1 MKKIIL
7 LSLIV
12 LFVSCNNSDDL
23 IDDISSNI
31 IGKWE
36 TILDEPIVTYE
47 MYVTYEFKSNDVCV
61 EYYAPYVDGSIDY
74 DKMRM
79 NNHTY
84 KINEEENILILDG
97 LVHFKI
103 EKLTKNELVINN
115 YASLWYFKRAK

>member
-12 LFVSCNNSDDL
+12 LFVSCDNSDDP

-36 TILDEPIVTYE
+36 TTLDASVEIPKRYL
-47 MYVTYEFKSNDVCV
+47 MYEFKSNNVCV
-61 EYYAPYVDGSIDY
+61 AYHALYVDGNIDY
-74 DKMRM
+74 DKLRI

-84 KINEEENILILDG
+84 EINEEENVLILDE

-103 EKLTKNELVINN
+103 EKLTKNELILDN
-115 YASLWYFKRAK
+115 YARLMYFKRVK